1 MKNIDVNMGSVDFP
15 IDLVYMWVDDGD
27 EEWRSK
33 RDLYRPTEQRST
45 TADATSAARWR
56 NNDELRYSLR
66 SVEMFAPWVNHIYIV
81 TDNQRPAWLV
91 ADHPK
96 VTIVD
101 HRDIIPAEAL
111 PTFNSTAIE
120 ACLHRIE
127 GLSEH
132 FIFGN
137 DDMLLSAPV
146 SPGDF
151 FHADGR
157 PIVRLM
163 HFSRR
168 KAHRKGNYH
177 RMLYHMQN
185 VVRDHCGR
193 LIPLAPHHNLDGYLR
208 SAYEEC
214 VTTLC
219 PEEWRRTTGH
229 RFRDDADMQRSAV
242 SYYMIA
248 KCGAEARRVGRFN
261 RIEGVWNRLRAVFT
275 NRYASDSRVVSLNL
289 PDYEAVMRKYN
300 PLMICVND
308 NQNAT
313 EADCLRMKEF
323 LAARYPHK
331 SSFEK

>member
-1 MKNIDVNMGSVDFP
+1 MKNIDVNMGGVDFP

-163 HFSRR
+163 HFSIS
-168 KAHRKGNYH
+168 
-177 RMLYHMQN
+177 LCD
-185 VVRDHCGR
+185 VRGASR
-193 LIPLAPHHNLDGYLR
+193 IISNTFPII
-208 SAYEEC
+208 
-214 VTTLC
+214 
-219 PEEWRRTTGH
+219 RTFLSSVRGM
-229 RFRDDADMQRSAV
+229 A
-242 SYYMIA
+242 
-248 KCGAEARRVGRFN
+248 
-261 RIEGVWNRLRAVFT
+261 L
-275 NRYASDSRVVSLNL
+275 YASFRGTSHGQF
-289 PDYEAVMRKYN
+289 
-300 PLMICVND
+300 I
-308 NQNAT
+308 
-313 EADCLRMKEF
+313 
-323 LAARYPHK
+323 
-331 SSFEK
+331 SSMQ